1 VFDHISKHLEIPQKY
16 SATRRIFNSLL
27 GVWKCGQTRSLVFD
41 ILHKT
46 MPTVFVLWVQKL
58 ALLFAKLFLFYK
70 NMLYKKIEFEIC
82 EIGRFLKRI

>member
-1 VFDHISKHLEIPQKY
+1 VFGNVVKQGL
-16 SATRRIFNSLL
+16 
-27 GVWKCGQTRSLVFD
+27 KCLT
-41 ILHKT
+41 LHKT